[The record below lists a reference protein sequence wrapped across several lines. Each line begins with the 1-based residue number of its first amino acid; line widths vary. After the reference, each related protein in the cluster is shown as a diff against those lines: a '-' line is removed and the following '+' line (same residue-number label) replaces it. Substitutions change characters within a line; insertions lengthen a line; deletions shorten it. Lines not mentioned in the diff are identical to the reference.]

1 MKTQILL
8 LAAFTALPLLANDNA
23 SVCSPDG
30 KLEVRLNVQNGLPYY
45 SVTFDGLKAIN
56 NSPLGLTTNEQ
67 DFTRD
72 LSIKNAENSTIDERY
87 TLNRSKK
94 SDIHY
99 VANRLLATLA
109 TSKGWEL
116 QVEFRVSNNDIAFR
130 YLLPKQGETGSVR
143 VTSEATSFSFPEG
156 TTTFLTP
163 QSDAMI
169 GWKRTKPSY
178 EELYCWD
185 APMSQVS
192 QFGHGY
198 TFPCLF
204 HRQGEVKSS
213 KGLKGSKGSKGSR
226 GSKGDVAPHSP
237 SEHFRTFQN
246 PSELWIL
253 ISETGVDSRYCASH
267 LSDAHEGVYTIAYPM
282 PEENNGIGTADAAIA
297 LPGAT
302 PWRTITVG
310 RTLQPIAET
319 TAPWDNVEPLYTTE
333 HNYKY
338 GRGTW
343 SWILWQDESINFDDL
358 CKYVDLAQAMGYEYA
373 LVDNWWDTNIGK
385 ETDGTAKDPN
395 KSIEKLIEYA
405 HSKGVDI
412 FLWYSSSGY
421 WNDIVQG
428 PINKMANSIT
438 RKKEM
443 KWMHDLGVKGI
454 KVDFFGGDK
463 QETMRLYEEILS
475 DADDNGLMVI
485 FHGCT
490 LPRGWE
496 RMFPNYVGSEAVLA
510 SENLIFGQNHC
521 DLEARHATLHPVL
534 RNAVGCMEFGGSFQN
549 KYMNRDNKPRENRH
563 VNTRLTTSTFSLAT
577 AILYQNPIQNF
588 ALAPN
593 NLEDAPEISMQFM
606 REVPTTWD
614 EVRYIDGYP
623 GKYLVMARR
632 HGDTWYLAAINAD
645 TQPLKLN
652 LDLRWLNASGLTL
665 YSGGDNPSTKPLK
678 LKKGMAQITLPS
690 NDGLVIVAK

>member
-8 LAAFTALPLLANDNA
+8 LAAFITLPLLANDNA
-23 SVCSPDG
+23 TVSSPDG
-30 KLEVRLNVQNGLPYY
+30 KLEVKLNVSNGQPFYC
-45 SVTFDGLKAIN
+45 VTYDGLKAIN
-56 NSPLGLTTNEQ
+56 NSLLGLTTNEQ

-72 LSIKNAENSTIDERY
+72 LSIKNAETSKIDEHY
-87 TLNRSKK
+87 KMDRSKK

-109 TSKGWEL
+109 TSKGQEL

-143 VTSEATSFSFPEG
+143 VTCEATSFSFPDG
-156 TTTFLTP
+156 TTTILTP

-204 HRQGEVKSS
+204 HESGIFENRA
-213 KGLKGSKGSKGSR
+213 
-226 GSKGDVAPHSP
+226 D
-237 SEHFRTFQN
+237 
-246 PSELWIL
+246 ELWVMV
-253 ISETGVDSRYCASH
+253 SETGVDSHYCASH
-267 LSDAHEGVYTIAYPM
+267 LSDAQSNPLDKGSSQPSPFNTYKIAYPM

-297 LPGAT
+297 LPGVT
-302 PWRTITVG
+302 PWRTITLG
-310 RTLQPIAET
+310 RTLKPIAET
-319 TAPWDNVEPLYTTE
+319 TAPWDNVKPIYQTE
-333 HNYKY
+333 HIYKY

-343 SWILWQDESINFDDL
+343 SWILWQDDSINFDDL
-358 CKYVDLAQAMGYEYA
+358 CKYVDLAQAMGYEYV

-385 ETDGTAKDPN
+385 ETDGTAKNPD
-395 KSIEKLIEYA
+395 KSIEKLIKYA
-405 HSKGVDI
+405 NSKNVDVFI
-412 FLWYSSSGY
+412 WYSSSGY

-428 PINKMANSIT
+428 PISRMDNSVV
-438 RKKEM
+438 RKREM
-443 KWMHDLGVKGI
+443 KWLHSVGVKGI

-475 DADDNGLMVI
+475 DADDNELMVI

-510 SENLIFGQNHC
+510 SENLIFGQMHC
-521 DLEARHATLHPVL
+521 DLEAAHATLHPVL

-563 VNTRLTTSTFSLAT
+563 VYTRLTTSTFSLAT

-593 NLEDAPEISMQFM
+593 NLEDAPKISMDFM

-614 EVRYIDGYP
+614 EVRFIDGYP

-645 TQPLKLN
+645 TQMLKLN
-652 LDLRWLNASGLTL
+652 LDLRWLNASDLTL
-665 YSGGDNPSTKPLK
+665 YSGGDNPSVKPLK
-678 LKKGMAQITLPS
+678 LKKGIAQLSLPS
-690 NDGLVIVAK
+690 NDGLVIMAK

>member
-1 MKTQILL
+1 MHHKSYEFITRKNNNITMKTPFLL
-8 LAAFTALPLLANDNA
+8 LAAFATLPLMAVDNA
-23 SVCSPDG
+23 TVSSPNG
-30 KLEVRLNVQNGLPYY
+30 KLEVNLSVKNGHPYY
-45 SVTFDGLKAIN
+45 SVTYDGLKAIN
-56 NSPLGLTTNEQ
+56 NSLLGLTTNEQ
-67 DFTRD
+67 NLTRD
-72 LSIKNAENSTIDERY
+72 LSIKDTETSKIDESY
-87 TLNRSKK
+87 KLNRSKQ
-94 SDIHY
+94 SEVHY
-99 VANRLLATLA
+99 VANRMLATLT
-109 TSKGWEL
+109 TSQGKEL
-116 QVEFRVSNNDIAFR
+116 QVEFRVSDNDIAFR

-143 VTSEATSFSFPEG
+143 VTSEATSFSFPDG
-156 TTTFLTP
+156 TTTFLSS

-185 APMSQVS
+185 APMTQGSQY
-192 QFGHGY
+192 GHGY

-204 HRQGEVKSS
+204 HESGVFENAA
-213 KGLKGSKGSKGSR
+213 
-226 GSKGDVAPHSP
+226 D
-237 SEHFRTFQN
+237 
-246 PSELWIL
+246 ELWVMV
-253 ISETGVDSRYCASH
+253 SETGVDSRYCASH
-267 LSDAHEGVYTIAYPM
+267 LSDAHSNPLNGGSIFQTAHINTYTIAYPM

-310 RTLQPIAET
+310 RTIEPIAET
-319 TAPWDNVEPLYTTE
+319 TAPWDNVKPVYETE
-333 HNYKY
+333 HNYKF

-343 SWILWQDESINFDDL
+343 SWILWQDGSINYDDL
-358 CKYVDLAQAMGYEYA
+358 CKYVDLAQAMGYEYV
-373 LVDNWWDTNIGK
+373 LVDNWWNTNLGK
-385 ETDGTAKDPN
+385 ESDGTAKNPA
-395 KSIEKLIEYA
+395 KSVEKFIQYA
-405 HSKGVDI
+405 NSKNVDVI
-412 FLWYSSSGY
+412 LWYSSSGY
-421 WNDIVQG
+421 WNDIEQG
-428 PINKMANSIT
+428 PISMMDNSVI

-443 KWMHDLGVKGI
+443 KWLRSVGVKGI

-496 RMFPNYVGSEAVLA
+496 RMYPNYVGSEAVLA
-510 SENLIFGQNHC
+510 SENIVFDQEQC
-521 DLEARHATLHPVL
+521 DLEAMHATLHPIL
-534 RNAVGCMEFGGSFQN
+534 RNTVGCMEFGGSFQN

-563 VNTRLTTSTFSLAT
+563 VNTRPCTSTFSLAT

-593 NLEDAPEISMQFM
+593 NLEDAPEVSMNFM

-632 HGDTWYLAAINAD
+632 HGDTWYIAAINAD
-645 TQPLKLN
+645 AQTLKLN
-652 LDLRWLNASGLTL
+652 LDLSWLNASSLTL
-665 YSGGDNPSTKPLK
+665 YSGGDAPTAKPVK
-678 LKKGMAQITLPS
+678 VKKGAAQVSLPC
-690 NDGLVIVAK
+690 NDGFVIVAK